1 MEGLNTNSW
10 VLKSPFSITNLLQD
24 VASSGAPKGPLSSP
38 LLREDED
45 VVVAAAAA
53 AAAAAA
59 GEERQ
64 RLRKEDLPGERRG
77 KHEKPPFSYNALIMM
92 AIRQSP
98 EKRLTLNGIYEF
110 IMGSFPYY
118 RENKQGWQNSIRHNL
133 SLNKCFVKVPR
144 HYDDPGKGNYWMLDP
159 SSEDVFIGG
168 PTGKLRRRP
177 STSRTK
183 LAFRRGARLASAG
196 VTLAGSLYWPLPP
209 LYSAS
214 SAYLSHPPGTFSS
227 VFSHQAISPP
237 AGHRQVEVDGSYTNH
252 QQIATA
258 MSLLNKPKSEMTPE
272 ELQKR
277 EEEEFNTGPLSVL
290 TQSVK
295 NNTQVLINCR
305 NNKKL
310 LGRVKAFD
318 RHCNM
323 VLENVKEMWTEVP
336 KSGKGK
342 KKSKPV
348 NKDRYISKMFLRG
361 DSVIVVLRNPLIAG
375 K

>member
-1 MEGLNTNSW
+1 MGWDGMGWDGMAGAGCLLVPFLLPPRPVPPALVTQAPALSPGTPDSRSRCPLPPPVPHPCHSHCPQAHPVPYPSVPCNS
-10 VLKSPFSITNLLQD
+10 VSLGTPCLFLILVGPATPCPLPIPGVTCHSQCPQTPPTPPSPVSPAT
-24 VASSGAPKGPLSSP
+24 SCSPSWCPLPRRVPHPSVPCHQFLIPSVPCQPPMSP
-38 LLREDED
+38 
-45 VVVAAAAA
+45 AT
-53 AAAAAA
+53 
-59 GEERQ
+59 
-64 RLRKEDLPGERRG
+64 P
-77 KHEKPPFSYNALIMM
+77 S
-92 AIRQSP
+92 
-98 EKRLTLNGIYEF
+98 
-110 IMGSFPYY
+110 
-118 RENKQGWQNSIRHNL
+118 
-133 SLNKCFVKVPR
+133 VPR
-144 HYDDPGKGNYWMLDP
+144 HPPFLILVSPATPNSLSPVSPAFPHSP
-159 SSEDVFIGG
+159 SLV
-168 PTGKLRRRP
+168 
-177 STSRTK
+177 
-183 LAFRRGARLASAG
+183 
-196 VTLAGSLYWPLPP
+196 
-209 LYSAS
+209 S
-214 SAYLSHPPGTFSS
+214 SATPS
-227 VFSHQAISPP
+227 VFQHPQPHHPRAPIPQQCPHLTIPSPAVP
-237 AGHRQVEVDGSYTNH
+237 TTSPSLSLCR
-252 QQIATA
+252 
-258 MSLLNKPKSEMTPE
+258 SLLNKPKSEMTPE

-361 DSVIVVLRNPLIAG
+361 DSVIVVLRNPLITG